1 MANMSLKNQLNVVK
15 ENWLI
20 AVFLLVLVL
29 LPLFSGFSGT
39 TVLTQ
44 GLSKAYPAA
53 EMGVAESAAY
63 FRDSGFAPE
72 VAERKITKTA
82 TLSNEV
88 KKGNFKEAE
97 TQLKSIVSS
106 TNSFLLTENVAEY
119 DSGRRAYLQGYYQ
132 IKVETSKYEAVLS
145 QLKKLGE
152 VKQFSENLQ
161 DITEQHAD
169 LEIELA
175 GEKERL
181 LRYKEMYAEATAV
194 NDKIELSDRLFNQER
209 TIKYLEDAL
218 KNIDQRVDYS
228 TVYVTLTEKQSS
240 YANVVLVKLSEL
252 IGNLVNSFNSLLSL
266 AFWALPWLVVA
277 VLAWLGYKKVKK

>member
-1 MANMSLKNQLNVVK
+1 MTLKNQLSVVK

-20 AVFLLVLVL
+20 ALLLLVLVL

-39 TVLTQ
+39 TSFSQ

-53 EMGVAESAAY
+53 DMAMAESTSY
-63 FRDSGFAPE
+63 YRNEGFAPE

-82 TLSNEV
+82 TFSNEV
-88 KKGNFKEAE
+88 KKGDFKEAE
-97 TQLKSIVSS
+97 TQLKAII
-106 TNSFLLTENVAEY
+106 TTTDSFLLSENVAEY

-145 QLKKLGE
+145 QLRKIGE

-161 DITEQHAD
+161 DITEWHAD
-169 LEIELA
+169 LEVELA

-181 LRYKEMYAEATAV
+181 LRYKEMYKEAATV
-194 NDKIELSDRLFNQER
+194 NEKIELSDRIFNQER

-228 TVYVTLTEKQSS
+228 TIYLTLTEKQSG
-240 YANVVLVKLSEL
+240 YANVVLVKFSEL
-252 IGNLVNSFNSLLSL
+252 IGNLVNSFNDLLSL
-266 AFWALPWLVVA
+266 AFWAVPWLVII
-277 VLAWLGYKKVKK
+277 VLAWLGYKKFKK

>member
-1 MANMSLKNQLNVVK
+1 MALKDQLSVVK

-20 AVFLLVLVL
+20 ALLLLVLVL

-39 TVLTQ
+39 NVFSQ
-44 GLSKAYPAA
+44 GVSKAYPAA
-53 EMGVAESAAY
+53 EMAVAGSRSY
-63 FRDSGFAPE
+63 FRDEGFAPE

-82 TLSNEV
+82 TLSNEINRD
-88 KKGNFKEAE
+88 GFKEAE
-97 TQLKSIVSS
+97 TQLKSIITA
-106 TNSFLLTENVAEY
+106 TNSFLLSENVAEY

-132 IKVETSKYEAVLS
+132 LKVETGKYEAVLS
-145 QLKKLGE
+145 QLKNIGE

-181 LRYKEMYAEATAV
+181 LRYKEMYTEATAV
-194 NDKIELSDRLFNQER
+194 NDKIELSDRIFNQER

-228 TVYVTLTEKQSS
+228 TIYLTLTEKQSG
-240 YANVVLVKLSEL
+240 YANAVLVKFSDL
-252 IGNLVNSFNSLLSL
+252 IGNLVSSFNSLLAL
-266 AFWALPWLVVA
+266 AFWAAPWLVVA
-277 VLAWLGYKKVKK
+277 VLAWLGYRKLKK